1 MRWFIIAILVFVL
14 AAIAAVVVI
23 SSPWRL
29 AEDPAQRP
37 SAPHTEP
44 AIESAKVEVRYIAN
58 EGVLVSTRDKRIL
71 IDGLHRRYGPEYAY
85 LPDDEREKIETAKPP
100 FEYIDLILVSHMHGD
115 HFHPESVGRYLQNSP
130 RTILATSEQVA
141 GEVAAKFSSY
151 PAIKDRVVPIT
162 YSFKER
168 QTRKIAGVDIEF
180 LSVGH
185 GSGRHASIQN
195 LGHIFT
201 LGGKKFLHVGDADLS
216 VEVFD
221 HYDLDK
227 QAIDVAFLPAWFLTT
242 SDGRTIIREHIKPK
256 QIVAVHVGPGET
268 EALRRQIKDE
278 FPNAD
283 IFGTMLETRAF

>member
-1 MRWFIIAILVFVL
+1 MKRVLVISGFVL
-14 AAIAAVVVI
+14 VAAASIAFVVKTA
-23 SSPWRL
+23 PWREV
-29 AEDPAQRP
+29 AAPVVP
-37 SAPHTEP
+37 SGDVSEELPQGKTL
-44 AIESAKVEVRYIAN
+44 EVRYIAN
-58 EGVLVSTRDKRIL
+58 EGVLVSTRDRRIL
-71 IDGLHRRYGPEYAY
+71 IDGLHRRYGPEYSY
-85 LPDDEREKIETAKPP
+85 LPDDEREKIETAKAP
-100 FEYIDLILVSHMHGD
+100 FRNIDLILVSHMHGD
-115 HFHPESVGRYLQNSP
+115 HFHPESVGRYLHNSP

-141 GEVAAKFSSY
+141 GEVAAKFGSY
-151 PAIKDRVVPIT
+151 SAIKDSILPIT
-162 YSFKER
+162 YSFKDR

-221 HYDLDK
+221 HYDLEK

-242 SDGRTIIREHIKPK
+242 AEGRTIIREHIKPK
-256 QIVAVHVGPGET
+256 HIIAVHVGPGET
-268 EALRRQIKDE
+268 EALRMQIKDE

-283 IFGTMLETRAF
+283 IFGTMLETRTF